1 MIQIILGSICVGLCQ
16 CLMPF
21 IDRIPL
27 LLLKPLDYIILKI
40 LIWCILSIIIS
51 VIVVYNK
58 KHMNPKFNFKTILL
72 CFSSLS
78 IAGIGYMVY
87 IYLIKQYSPG
97 EILPILVSSVVILSL
112 FLDYLFFGRKIT
124 KKDVFLITTIGLSI
138 FFLTYHKTEY
148 DKNININW
156 IRFIKN

>member
-21 IDRIPL
+21 IDRIPIL
-27 LLLKPLDYIILKI
+27 ILKPLDYIILKI

-58 KHMNPKFNFKTILL
+58 KHVNPNFNFKTILL
-72 CFSSLS
+72 CFSSLAV
-78 IAGIGYMVY
+78 AGIGYIGYM
-87 IYLIKQYSPG
+87 YLIKQYSPG
-97 EILPILVSSVVILSL
+97 EIIPIIMSSIVMISL

-138 FFLTYHKTEY
+138 FFLTYHKTNY
-148 DKNININW
+148 DKNKNINW